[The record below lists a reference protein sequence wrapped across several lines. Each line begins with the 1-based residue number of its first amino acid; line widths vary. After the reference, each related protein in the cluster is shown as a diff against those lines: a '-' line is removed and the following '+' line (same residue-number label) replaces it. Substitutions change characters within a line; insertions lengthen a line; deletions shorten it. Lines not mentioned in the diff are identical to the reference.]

1 MKYEGMIIR
10 PPSEAHSLLLQVT
23 VGCSHNRCI
32 FCPSFKDKRFRI
44 KEYPEIEEDILEA
57 SRYGVIER
65 VFLCDG
71 DALIIP
77 QRKLVPVLESIAG
90 NIRGVKRI
98 ATYGNA
104 KSVLRKTPEELRELR
119 ALGLSLVYLGLESGN
134 QELLRWMNKGVGPDD
149 MIEAARRVREAG
161 MDLSVTVLL
170 GIGGREKSAVHG
182 SDTAKVLSEMDPRY
196 VGALTVMIVPGT
208 PLHDLYREGR
218 FQLPD
223 TFGFLRELG
232 AMIGQSRFTRCY
244 FTANHASNYLPLR
257 VRLPEQ
263 KEEAVRLIRQVVE
276 ERNQSVLRPEF
287 LRAL

>member
-10 PPSEAHSLLLQVT
+10 PPSEADSLLLQVT

-32 FCPSFKDKRFRI
+32 FCPSFKEKRFRI

-57 SRYGVIER
+57 SRYGVVER

-77 QRKLVPVLESIAG
+77 QRKLVPILQSIG
-90 NIRGVKRI
+90 RNIRGVKRI
-98 ATYGNA
+98 ATYANG
-104 KSVLRKTPEELRELR
+104 KSILRKTPEELLELK
-119 ALGLSLVYLGLESGN
+119 ALGLTLVYLGVESGN
-134 QELLRWMNKGVGPDD
+134 EELLAWMKKGSDSAE
-149 MIEAARRVREAG
+149 MIEAGRRIREAG
-161 MDLSVTVLL
+161 MTLSVTVLL

-182 SDTAKVLSEMDPRY
+182 SDTARILSEIDPDY

-208 PLHDLYREGR
+208 PLYELHRQGR
-218 FQLPD
+218 FHLPD

-232 AMIGQSRFTRCY
+232 IMIGQSEFSRCY

-263 KEEAVRLIRQVVE
+263 KEEAVRLIRRVVE
-276 ERNQSVLRPEF
+276 ERNENVLKPEF
-287 LRAL
+287 LRGL